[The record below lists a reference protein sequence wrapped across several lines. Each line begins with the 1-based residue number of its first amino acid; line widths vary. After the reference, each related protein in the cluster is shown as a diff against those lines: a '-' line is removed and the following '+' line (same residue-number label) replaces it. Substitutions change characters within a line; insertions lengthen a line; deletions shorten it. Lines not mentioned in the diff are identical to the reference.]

1 MLRLCLWLA
10 IRTGDQ
16 REIGLYPLKTKII
29 VVTDR
34 QISQLFLQSIE
45 MVDCDKCNVT
55 FIVGTIIGIIFNV
68 HSFTIYHFNS
78 NYEKKIE
85 KFIA

>member
-10 IRTGDQ
+10 IWTGDQ
-16 REIGLYPLKTKII
+16 REIGLNPLKTKII

-45 MVDCDKCNVT
+45 MVDCD
-55 FIVGTIIGIIFNV
+55 
-68 HSFTIYHFNS
+68 
-78 NYEKKIE
+78 
-85 KFIA
+85 

>member
-10 IRTGDQ
+10 IGTRDQ
-16 REIGLYPLKTKII
+16 GRLGQNPLKTKII

-45 MVDCDKCNVT
+45 MIDCD
-55 FIVGTIIGIIFNV
+55 
-68 HSFTIYHFNS
+68 
-78 NYEKKIE
+78 
-85 KFIA
+85 